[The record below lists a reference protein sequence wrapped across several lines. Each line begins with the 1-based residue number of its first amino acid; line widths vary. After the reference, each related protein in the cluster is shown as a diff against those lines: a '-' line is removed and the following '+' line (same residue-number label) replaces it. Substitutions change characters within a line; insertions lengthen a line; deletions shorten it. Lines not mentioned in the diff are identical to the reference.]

1 VGSKKTMWLAPP
13 DPQVDRTSTIVEVKK
28 IHTASSRSTSIG
40 LTVGDVARRSG
51 LAVSAIHFYEAKG
64 LIEGWRTAGNQRRYD
79 RTVLRRLAIIQ
90 VAQRAGLSLATI
102 ADYLPLD
109 AAVGTEQWQRMASEW
124 QSLID
129 ERRELLR
136 RLRDEL
142 SACIGCGCLS
152 QKTCPLRNPG
162 DELAAAGPGP
172 RILTRPTPS

>member
-1 VGSKKTMWLAPP
+1 MWLAPP
-13 DPQVDRTSTIVEVKK
+13 EPQVDRTSTIVEVKK
-28 IHTASSRSTSIG
+28 IHTASSRSTSNG

-51 LAVSAIHFYEAKG
+51 LAVSAIHFYEAKR

-152 QKTCPLRNPG
+152 QKACPLRNPG

-172 RILTRPTPS
+172 RILTRPTHS